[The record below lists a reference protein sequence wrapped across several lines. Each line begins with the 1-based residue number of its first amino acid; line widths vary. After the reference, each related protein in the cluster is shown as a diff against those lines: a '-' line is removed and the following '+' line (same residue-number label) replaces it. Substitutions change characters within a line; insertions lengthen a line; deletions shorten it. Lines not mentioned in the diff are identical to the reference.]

1 MKRKWA
7 VLTLSAL
14 LATSVVTASAVTV
27 YGSDVEEAVVIAEDS
42 EEIAIITEDA
52 AENETS
58 SEAEAGDADLQSEDE
73 ASDTLVIEEITEID
87 EANVPSAVSVEEDEA
102 AIISEEADSAAG
114 GLGVASHT
122 VEEIV
127 SFLKNNGVGINELVT
142 YEEEPVLT
150 APYSVGSLSEDSK
163 ADALA
168 MLNNV
173 RYIAGLS
180 ADLTWDT
187 AHEEMVQAG
196 TLVNAVNGSLT
207 HYPTQPSD
215 MSDDLYSLA
224 YSGCSSSNIASGYSS
239 LTKAIVTGW
248 MADSSSESNLQ
259 AVGHRRWI
267 LNPYMGKTAFGKT
280 GKYSAMYAFDSSNS
294 SAAETAV
301 AWPAQVM
308 PLEYFASTTPWSV
321 SSISVTDSSAV
332 TVTMTRESDG
342 TVWTFSEENSNDG
355 YFYASEDNGYIVF
368 RPSSISYS
376 DGDVFDV
383 TITGLEE
390 TISYTVTFFELDQYW
405 HTHNYSIGTISWAPD
420 YLSADIT
427 YTCTCG
433 ETYTKT
439 HTAAIYPEDG
449 LCTTS
454 ENIIYTVTTDTGA
467 TTSKSVSAH
476 KYTAGTVTDGVTTI
490 TCSVCGGTKEV
501 GVVTAYGMWWRNTT
515 SSSTSYRNSYSSNY
529 TIGDQVQYWA
539 EATAG
544 GNDTITSYDTNYVVE
559 SSDDSIVSVTQ
570 NALNKYGTLTMM
582 GPGTATITVYPTYNP
597 DLSKSYT
604 FHVNDISYY
613 TTTLSATSCT
623 YTGAAQTLAVTVND
637 GTSDLTEETDF
648 TVSYSNNIDVGTAT
662 VTVTGKGNYTGT
674 VTKTFRINQADI
686 SSSTVAVSDTNFT
699 YDGDAKTPDVTVKTG
714 NTTLIE
720 DGDYAVAYLDNTNAG
735 TAKVMITGKGNY
747 TGSLEAAFTINK
759 ADQTIT
765 VSPEAPSVEAGKTVS
780 LTVSAAGTITY
791 EISDSSVATVS
802 SGVITGINKG
812 NATLTIAA
820 AGDNNYNAARITVNI
835 TVTEAAASPDDSS
848 DDSSGSGTA
857 GSGTTGGD
865 SGSTS
870 GSGTAGSGSTG
881 GDSGSTTG
889 SGTTGSDS
897 GSTTGSGTTGSDSG
911 NTSGSG
917 TTGSDSGSTT
927 GSSTTGSGS
936 SNASGSNTGTT
947 QLAAGK
953 ISSLTNTSQGITI
966 KWDAVTGASGYYISR
981 RTASGSYQVIA
992 TIASGATVSYTD
1004 KNVKSKNGTL
1014 YTYKVVPYSGN
1025 LTGSFTETS
1034 IVRLTGTKLS
1044 SVKNTSSKKATVKWK
1059 KTTKVTGYQIQYSTS
1074 KTFKS
1079 GNKTVKVS
1087 GAKKV
1092 SKVLSKLKKGKTYY
1106 VRVRTYKK
1114 INGKTYY
1121 SAWSSKKKVKISK

>member
-1 MKRKWA
+1 M
-7 VLTLSAL
+7 
-14 LATSVVTASAVTV
+14 
-27 YGSDVEEAVVIAEDS
+27 
-42 EEIAIITEDA
+42 
-52 AENETS
+52 
-58 SEAEAGDADLQSEDE
+58 
-73 ASDTLVIEEITEID
+73 
-87 EANVPSAVSVEEDEA
+87 
-102 AIISEEADSAAG
+102 
-114 GLGVASHT
+114 
-122 VEEIV
+122 
-127 SFLKNNGVGINELVT
+127 
-142 YEEEPVLT
+142 
-150 APYSVGSLSEDSK
+150 
-163 ADALA
+163 
-168 MLNNV
+168 
-173 RYIAGLS
+173 
-180 ADLTWDT
+180 
-187 AHEEMVQAG
+187 
-196 TLVNAVNGSLT
+196 
-207 HYPTQPSD
+207 
-215 MSDDLYSLA
+215 
-224 YSGCSSSNIASGYSS
+224 
-239 LTKAIVTGW
+239 
-248 MADSSSESNLQ
+248 
-259 AVGHRRWI
+259 
-267 LNPYMGKTAFGKT
+267 
-280 GKYSAMYAFDSSNS
+280 
-294 SAAETAV
+294 
-301 AWPAQVM
+301 
-308 PLEYFASTTPWSV
+308 
-321 SSISVTDSSAV
+321 TDSSAV

-559 SSDDSIVSVTQ
+559 SSYDSIVSVTQ

-597 DLSKSYT
+597 DMSKSYT

-623 YTGAAQTLAVTVND
+623 YTGAEQILAVTVND

-662 VTVTGKGNYTGT
+662 VTVTGEGNYTGT
-674 VTKTFRINQADI
+674 VTKTFRISQADI
-686 SSSTVAVSDTNFT
+686 SSCTVTVSDTNFT
-699 YDGDAKTPDVTVKTG
+699 YDGEAKTPDVTVKAG

-720 DGDYAVAYLDNTNAG
+720 DSDYTVAYLDNINAG
-735 TAKVMITGKGNY
+735 TAKVTITGKGNY
-747 TGSLEAAFTINK
+747 TGSLEAEFTISK

-820 AGDNNYNAARITVNI
+820 AGDNNYNAASITMEI
-835 TVTEAAASPDDSS
+835 TVTEAAVSPDDSS
-848 DDSSGSGTA
+848 DDSSGSGT
-857 GSGTTGGD
+857 T
-865 SGSTS
+865 
-870 GSGTAGSGSTG
+870 GSGS
-881 GDSGSTTG
+881 
-889 SGTTGSDS
+889 TGSDS
-897 GSTTGSGTTGSDSG
+897 GSTTGSGTTGS
-911 NTSGSG
+911 GSG
-917 TTGSDSGSTT
+917 
-927 GSSTTGSGS
+927 
-936 SNASGSNTGTT
+936 NASGSNTGTT
-947 QLAAGK
+947 QLAVGK

-966 KWDAVTGASGYYISR
+966 KWGAVTGASGYYISR
-981 RTASGSYQVIA
+981 RTASSSYQVIA

-1014 YTYKVVPYSGN
+1014 YTYKVVPYSGT

-1087 GAKKV
+1087 GAKKA